1 MSFLRALGF
10 RGGVDKRK
18 AERAASQ
25 ALLERGSPGKI
36 SLSGALLLK
45 CFWKPVRLGL
55 CGCWSTVISLQKAS
69 NMKSITPGCV
79 SPPVSGSFFLVVLV
93 NSQDSSFPFK
103 IKKYISIYLAVRA
116 QLHTQDLHC
125 IVVSAAHAGSS
136 LHRGLNC
143 TCRIFTA
150 SWSQLHTQD
159 LHCIVHNLLLL
170 YTHLQLWA
178 VDSRVR
184 LTSFSGPWHVGSF
197 PPNQGRN
204 LHPLHCKGT
213 TKAVPHFLLF

>member
-45 CFWKPVRLGL
+45 CFWKPVRSGL

-136 LHRGLNC
+136 LHRAQSFVVVHALAVVARGLQSAAHKLLWSVAC
-143 TCRIFTA
+143 GLFSPQPGKESA
-150 SWSQLHTQD
+150 SPA
-159 LHCIVHNLLLL
+159 
-170 YTHLQLWA
+170 LQG
-178 VDSRVR
+178 DHQGS
-184 LTSFSGPWHVGSF
+184 PSF
-197 PPNQGRN
+197 PP
-204 LHPLHCKGT
+204 
-213 TKAVPHFLLF
+213 FLRDH

>member
-55 CGCWSTVISLQKAS
+55 CGCWSTVISFQKAS

-125 IVVSAAHAGSS
+125 IV
-136 LHRGLNC
+136 
-143 TCRIFTA
+143 
-150 SWSQLHTQD
+150 
-159 LHCIVHNLLLL
+159 HNLLLL
-170 YTHLQLWA
+170 YTHLQLWP